1 MTEGKGIV
9 QINRLPVPAS
19 VHRPGPGEHDRE
31 DGEHRHHRDD
41 GQGRKISRWS
51 AAKIPAPKMN
61 PADTRGADR
70 KGLDAKS
77 CNAPPQIG
85 RAHV

>member
-31 DGEHRHHRDD
+31 DGEHRHHRND
-41 GQGRKISRWS
+41 GQGRKISGWS
-51 AAKIPAPKMN
+51 AAQIPAPKMN
-61 PADTRGADR
+61 PADKRGAD
-70 KGLDAKS
+70 
-77 CNAPPQIG
+77 
-85 RAHV
+85 